1 MTNKREDIR
10 KEIQDEAPG
19 LNDMGTSPVFN
30 VPDGYFEEFPE
41 LLMNRIKAEEI
52 NDELTGF
59 PRLSTIPRIN
69 PFSVPEGYFE
79 GLPNTIG
86 HKKFEEAPGRIVKM
100 GRKVSL
106 YKKCLIA
113 AALAGVISVGAV
125 LLSRQLS
132 SNSMDKQLAQLSDQ
146 DMIDYLQYRTD
157 DFDNENIFANAST
170 EATEDSLGT
179 IALPEG
185 LTEEDM
191 DALLEDN
198 LLKDVPIN

>member
-30 VPDGYFEEFPE
+30 VPGGYFDEFPD
-41 LLMNRIKAEEI
+41 LLMDRIKAEEI
-52 NDELTGF
+52 NDELTEF

-79 GLPNTIG
+79 GLTKTIG
-86 HKKFEEAPGRIVKM
+86 HKKFEEAPGRVVKM
-100 GRKVSL
+100 GRKISL

-125 LLSRQLS
+125 ILSRQLS

-170 EATEDSLGT
+170 EATEDSLGSIT
-179 IALPEG
+179 LPEG